1 MLAQILNE
9 SNYHMFQIFKRVISR
24 RDEQPVVS
32 NATDKAGKMTT
43 EMINEF
49 GIMGGFQ

>member
-9 SNYHMFQIFKRVISR
+9 STYHMYQIFKRVISR
-24 RDEQPVVS
+24 RDEQPVVY

-43 EMINEF
+43 EMIHEF
-49 GIMGGFQ
+49 GIMGGSQ

>member
-1 MLAQILNE
+1 M
-9 SNYHMFQIFKRVISR
+9 Y
-24 RDEQPVVS
+24 

-49 GIMGGFQ
+49 GIMGEFLGTSTIGRKVKILGR